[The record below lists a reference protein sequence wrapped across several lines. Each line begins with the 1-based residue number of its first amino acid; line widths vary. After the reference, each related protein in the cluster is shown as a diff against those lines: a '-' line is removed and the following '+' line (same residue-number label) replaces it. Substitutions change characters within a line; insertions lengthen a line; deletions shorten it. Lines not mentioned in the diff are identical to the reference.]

1 MRHELWGP
9 EIHNH
14 RISDQAAPL
23 VSFILKYDLIIW
35 NDKDS
40 EPTFET
46 VNGKSWIDITMS
58 SANLANKKMNWQV
71 IKNNFSDHNYLVFNV
86 ESFNVT
92 RDPPRKFFNH
102 RQILKICKAV
112 HQKFLELQEEIQT
125 IDSKQKLE
133 KWIEELTITINQISQ
148 SFPRK
153 VIKHLRVPWW
163 DSELEV
169 NRKKTRALRSR
180 YQRCRREEERSMR
193 RIVYKKQEAHYKWLI
208 KQKCRASFELF
219 CQQLVANNAFDLP
232 YKIAAGKIR
241 KQTVLQS
248 VKTSNG
254 QFTNTI
260 EETIQTI
267 VQALFP
273 TDDSTQETHVQ
284 RKKRET
290 VNTYSSTILDKQ
302 FTKQEITYAISTMKK
317 KKAPGIDGISIEIIK
332 ELHDMNPDIL
342 HYTYNKCLELGIF
355 PETWK
360 KGKLIIFNKP
370 GKDPSLPNAYRPIC
384 LLSVLGKILDKLLVF
399 RITHSLH
406 INNKLH
412 KQQHGFRNGRSCETA
427 NFRLWQA
434 INIALQERVPA
445 TILSLDVQGA
455 FDTVWRTSILFQLT
469 QANCPQNIF
478 NLVRNYFTNRSIH
491 YFQDEEV
498 WNFDN
503 QRGVPQGSCS
513 GPLFWNLVMDT
524 ALDLPLPQGS
534 HIQAYAD
541 DIIVVIRGKNKEE
554 IERKGNAILEKLLAW
569 GVEHKLSF
577 NMQKTIQMP
586 ITFGGRLNLRNP
598 PIISIKNHTIQVVN
612 NIKYLG
618 VTWDCCLTFTKHF
631 KALRD
636 KTDSLTYK
644 LSTVANEFYSKR
656 SGLFRKIYFGAIEPY
671 LLFGVGAWGNRLKLK
686 KIRDSLNSL
695 QRRPLIK
702 ITKAYR
708 TISTEALQVIVGIVP
723 LDIKAKGV
731 FGKFL
736 LTTINNDIKFGSK
749 IFKWEDYETRL
760 DPHNIHPADN
770 ISISYDKHKPSG
782 DEIEIY
788 TDGSKIN
795 DQVGAAIVVFY
806 YNAEIFN
813 RTIRLS
819 DFATVYQA
827 EVTGIQMAL
836 EFIYTI
842 GPWNKINLYTD
853 SLSVLEALNTF
864 KTSKQEILAI
874 KNDILEMSKEKSIT
888 LHWIPA

>member
-1 MRHELWGP
+1 MAKAGST
-9 EIHNH
+9 I
-14 RISDQAAPL
+14 
-23 VSFILKYDLIIW
+23 
-35 NDKDS
+35 
-40 EPTFET
+40 
-46 VNGKSWIDITMS
+46 
-58 SANLANKKMNWQV
+58 KKMNWQV

-86 ESFNVT
+86 ESFNAT
-92 RDPPRKFFNH
+92 RDPPRIFFNH

-133 KWIEELTITINQISQ
+133 KWIEELTITIKQISQ

-219 CQQLVANNAFDLP
+219 YQQLVANNEFDLP
-232 YKIAAGKIR
+232 YKITAVKIR

-248 VKTSNG
+248 VKTSNE

-360 KGKLIIFNKP
+360 KGKLIIANLAKTH
-370 GKDPSLPNAYRPIC
+370 LY
-384 LLSVLGKILDKLLVF
+384 LM
-399 RITHSLH
+399 RIA
-406 INNKLH
+406 
-412 KQQHGFRNGRSCETA
+412 QF
-427 NFRLWQA
+427 
-434 INIALQERVPA
+434 V
-445 TILSLDVQGA
+445 
-455 FDTVWRTSILFQLT
+455 
-469 QANCPQNIF
+469 
-478 NLVRNYFTNRSIH
+478 Y
-491 YFQDEEV
+491 Y
-498 WNFDN
+498 
-503 QRGVPQGSCS
+503 
-513 GPLFWNLVMDT
+513 
-524 ALDLPLPQGS
+524 
-534 HIQAYAD
+534 
-541 DIIVVIRGKNKEE
+541 
-554 IERKGNAILEKLLAW
+554 
-569 GVEHKLSF
+569 
-577 NMQKTIQMP
+577 
-586 ITFGGRLNLRNP
+586 
-598 PIISIKNHTIQVVN
+598 
-612 NIKYLG
+612 
-618 VTWDCCLTFTKHF
+618 
-631 KALRD
+631 
-636 KTDSLTYK
+636 
-644 LSTVANEFYSKR
+644 
-656 SGLFRKIYFGAIEPY
+656 RKIYYGAIEPY

-708 TISTEALQVIVGIVP
+708 TISTEALQVIEGIVP

-770 ISISYDKHKPSG
+770 ISITYDKHKPSG
-782 DEIEIY
+782 KEIEIY

-806 YNAEIFN
+806 NNEEIFN
-813 RTIRLS
+813 RTIRLP

-836 EFIYTI
+836 EFISTI

-864 KTSKQEILAI
+864 KRSKQEILAI

-888 LHWIPA
+888 LHWIPVHTGIQGNETADSYAKKATTRPNIEKNSKEIL